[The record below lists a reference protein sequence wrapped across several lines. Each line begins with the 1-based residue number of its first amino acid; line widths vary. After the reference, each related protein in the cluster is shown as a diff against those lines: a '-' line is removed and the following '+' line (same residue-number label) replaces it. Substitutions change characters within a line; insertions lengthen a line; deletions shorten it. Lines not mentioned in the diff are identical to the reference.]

1 MALGGGGPASGGS
14 SAPSDAVAS
23 GDPEVVLPYRSVGL
37 WLTIQ
42 GRLGWLTFFF
52 GGLIL
57 AAVVVEAFE
66 EVRSP
71 PRPSGPSGPAP
82 RTDTQTH
89 PPPARG
95 AAGPGRGPGTA
106 PVADAFKP
114 QLRR

>member
-1 MALGGGGPASGGS
+1 MALGGAGGGGGGPG
-14 SAPSDAVAS
+14 PSESIAS

-71 PRPSGPSGPAP
+71 RPSGPSGPAP
-82 RTDTQTH
+82 RTDSQTH

-95 AAGPGRGPGTA
+95 AAGPGRGPRHRAA
-106 PVADAFKP
+106 PAADAFKP